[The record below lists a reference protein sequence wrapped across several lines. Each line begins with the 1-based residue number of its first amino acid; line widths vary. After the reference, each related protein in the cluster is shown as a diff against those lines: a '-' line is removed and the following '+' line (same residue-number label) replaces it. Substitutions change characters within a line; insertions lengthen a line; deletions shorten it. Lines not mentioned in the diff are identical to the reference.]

1 MKPQTTLLTFEDWTL
16 RILPSRSKRILL
28 MLHGWTGDENSM
40 WVFARNFPDDYY
52 IIAPRAPHPAP
63 ETGYSWRAP
72 APRGSWPTIALM
84 RPSSES
90 LIDLLDAF
98 ARAYDLDS
106 STVDVIGFSQG
117 GAMTFTLGW
126 LYPERVRKMGIL
138 AGFAPEG
145 AEESLRPGSLR
156 GRHAFVAHGTNDQM
170 VPVAQARRAIQ
181 LLESAGATVA
191 YCESEVGHKLSA
203 DCLGALET
211 YLHTPSSNSTS
222 PGNSGEGRVGV

>member
-1 MKPQTTLLTFEDWTL
+1 MTKPSTTLLTLEDWTL
-16 RILPSRSKRILL
+16 RVLPSQGKRILL

-63 ETGYSWRAP
+63 ESGYSWRAP
-72 APRGSWPTIALM
+72 APLGSWPTIERM
-84 RPSSES
+84 RPSAEA

-98 ARAYDLDS
+98 SRAYGLDA

-126 LYPERVRKMGIL
+126 LYPARIRKMGIL

-145 AEESLRPGSLR
+145 AEELLRPGSLNGKR
-156 GRHAFVAHGTNDQM
+156 AFVAHGTQDTM
-170 VPVAQARRAIQ
+170 VPLEQARRAIR
-181 LLESAGATVA
+181 LLEQAGAVVS

-203 DCLGALET
+203 DCLGALEA
-211 YLHTPSSNSTS
+211 YL
-222 PGNSGEGRVGV
+222 RA

>member
-1 MKPQTTLLTFEDWTL
+1 MKPQTTLLNFEDWTL
-16 RILPSRSKRILL
+16 RTLPSRSKRILFL
-28 MLHGWTGDENSM
+28 LHGWTGDENSM

-52 IIAPRAPHPAP
+52 IIAPRAPHPAA

-72 APRGSWPTIALM
+72 APRGSWPTIELM
-84 RPSSES
+84 RPSAES

-117 GAMTFTLGW
+117 GAMTFTLAW

-145 AEESLRPGSLR
+145 AEETLRAGSLR
-156 GRHAFVAHGTNDQM
+156 GKHAFAAHGTRDEM
-170 VPVAQARRAIQ
+170 VPVAQARRTIQ
-181 LLESAGATVA
+181 LLESAGASVT

-211 YLHTPSSNSTS
+211 YLHS
-222 PGNSGEGRVGV
+222 

>member
-1 MKPQTTLLTFEDWTL
+1 MKPHATLLTFEDWIL

-72 APRGSWPTIALM
+72 APRGGWPTIELM
-84 RPSSES
+84 RPSAES

-98 ARAYDLDS
+98 ARACDLDS

-117 GAMTFTLGW
+117 AAMTFTLGW
-126 LYPERVRKMGIL
+126 LYPGRVRKLGIL

-145 AEESLRPGSLR
+145 AEETLQPGSLL
-156 GRHAFVAHGTNDQM
+156 GKHAFVAHGTHDQM
-170 VPVAQARRAIQ
+170 VPAAQARRAIQ
-181 LLESAGATVA
+181 LLESAGASVT

-203 DCLGALET
+203 GCLGALET
-211 YLHTPSSNSTS
+211 YLR
-222 PGNSGEGRVGV
+222 G